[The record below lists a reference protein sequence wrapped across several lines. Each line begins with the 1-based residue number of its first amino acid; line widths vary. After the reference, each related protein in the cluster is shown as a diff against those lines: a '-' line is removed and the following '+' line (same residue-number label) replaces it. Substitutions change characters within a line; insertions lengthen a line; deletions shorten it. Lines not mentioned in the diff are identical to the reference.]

1 MADPF
6 FYFGQDDADFGE
18 DYLMSLGLI
27 LPPPAAAL
35 PMPGSAFEAY
45 QRQRAPAL
53 LESPMGRGHQHSNS
67 GAGSGAN
74 VNVHRRMFD
83 YLRRIV
89 HHDAAAAG
97 TAVHPAPGNEEAATV
112 PSSTPQAPRSSRFR
126 HIMRER
132 LRRERVSQGFA
143 DLHALLPPGAS
154 SKGSKNDIVGAAA
167 GYIWEL
173 EGRKGWLRARNQE
186 LMLERAAS
194 SRWRGGGARNAGGG
208 GGDDMVVKVRAESGD
223 HATAVDVFEAVLRRL
238 KAMEELRV
246 TAIRSCFCAGG
257 MWMDV
262 GVESHQVSTREVDKA
277 ITNALMELSGN
288 ELGKQDPSSS
298 KPRFSCQV
306 ESGVPMG

>member
-154 SKGSKNDIVGAAA
+154 SKVTHSSPTHTLMI
-167 GYIWEL
+167 
-173 EGRKGWLRARNQE
+173 RAQYTD
-186 LMLERAAS
+186 
-194 SRWRGGGARNAGGG
+194 G
-208 GGDDMVVKVRAESGD
+208 
-223 HATAVDVFEAVLRRL
+223 
-238 KAMEELRV
+238 
-246 TAIRSCFCAGG
+246 
-257 MWMDV
+257 
-262 GVESHQVSTREVDKA
+262 
-277 ITNALMELSGN
+277 
-288 ELGKQDPSSS
+288 
-298 KPRFSCQV
+298 
-306 ESGVPMG
+306 